1 MRSRSLPIPLLI
13 GLVIALVGGVR
24 YCGQTQRNPVTGELQ
39 RVALSP
45 RQEVALGLHSAPMMI
60 ARHGGELRDSQ
71 IAPYVESVGQRLV
84 QKSLANKSPYR
95 FQFHVLADKRTINAF
110 ALPGGQIFITQAL
123 LLKLRSEAQLAGVL
137 GHEIGH
143 VIARHG
149 AQHLAK
155 QQLGQLLVTA
165 VQVGSYDSRDPHRNR
180 NAALLA
186 QAANQMIGL
195 RYGRQDELEADDY
208 GFRIALDGGYNPH
221 GIVELMQVLDQA
233 SAGGRMPE
241 FLSTHPNPG
250 NRRALLLERIQQAFP
265 SPPGLPSHLRSGQ
278 SEFAAHVLAPGLDPW
293 VPQKRTQ

>member
-45 RQEVALGLHSAPMMI
+45 KQEVALGLHSAPMMI

-123 LLKLRSEAQLAGVL
+123 LVKLRSEAQLAGVL

-186 QAANQMIGL
+186 QAANQMISL

-208 GFRIALDGGYNPH
+208 GFRIALDGGYDPH
-221 GIVELMQVLDQA
+221 GIVELMQVLDEA
-233 SAGGRMPE
+233 SAGGRVPE

-250 NRRALLLERIQQAFP
+250 NRRALLLERIQQTFP

-278 SEFAAHVLAPGLDPW
+278 PEFAAHVLAPALDPW
-293 VPQKRTQ
+293 PPQKRTQ

>member
-1 MRSRSLPIPLLI
+1 LII
-13 GLVIALVGGVR
+13 GLVIALAGGLR
-24 YCGQTQRNPVTGELQ
+24 YCGQTQRNPVTGEMQ

-45 RQEVALGLHSAPMMI
+45 KQEVALGLHSAPLMI
-60 ARHGGELRDSQ
+60 ARHGGELADRQ

-84 QKSLANKSPYR
+84 QRSIARGSPYR
-95 FQFHVLADKRTINAF
+95 FQFHVLSDPRTINAF

-123 LLKLRSEAQLAGVL
+123 LFKLRSEAQLAGVL

-165 VQVGSYDSRDPHRNR
+165 VQVGSYDSRDPQRNR
-180 NAALLA
+180 SAALLA
-186 QAANQMIGL
+186 QAANQMISL

-208 GFRIALDGGYNPH
+208 GFRIAVDGGYDPR
-221 GIVELMQVLDQA
+221 GLVELMQILDEA
-233 SAGGRMPE
+233 AGGGRRPE

-250 NRRALLLERIQQAFP
+250 NRRALLLQRIDQAFP
-265 SPPGLPSHLRSGQ
+265 SPPGLPGHLRGGQ
-278 SEFAAHVLAPGLDPW
+278 AEFAAQVLALGRDPLRLE
-293 VPQKRTQ
+293 KRTQ

>member
-1 MRSRSLPIPLLI
+1 MRSRSLPIPLII
-13 GLVIALVGGVR
+13 GLLIALFGGLR
-24 YCGQTQRNPVTGELQ
+24 YCGQTQRNPVTGQLQ

-45 RQEVALGLHSAPMMI
+45 SQEVALGLHTAPLMI
-60 ARHGGELRDSQ
+60 SRHGGALSDRE
-71 IAPYVESVGQRLV
+71 IAPYVEAVGQRLV
-84 QKSLANKSPYR
+84 QRSLARTSPYR
-95 FQFHVLADKRTINAF
+95 FHFHVLADPRTINAF

-123 LLKLRSEAQLAGVL
+123 LQKLRTEAQLAGVL

-165 VQVGSYDSRDPHRNR
+165 VHVGSQDRRDPSRGR

-186 QAANQMIGL
+186 QAANQMIAL

-208 GFRIALDGGYNPH
+208 GFRIAIDGGYDPR
-221 GIVELMQVLDQA
+221 GIVELMSVLDPAA
-233 SAGGRMPE
+233 SRGRMPE

-250 NRRALLLERIQQAFP
+250 NRRALLLQRIEQTFP
-265 SPPGLPSHLRSGQ
+265 TPPGIPSHLRSGA
-278 SEFAAHVLAPGLDPW
+278 SEFAAHVLTAPMPPEPRVD
-293 VPQKRTQ
+293 RTP

>member
-13 GLVIALVGGVR
+13 GLVIALVGGLR

-39 RVALSP
+39 RVALSTQ
-45 RQEVALGLHSAPMMI
+45 QEVALGLHSAPMMI
-60 ARHGGELRDSQ
+60 ARHGGELRDRE
-71 IAPYVESVGQRLV
+71 IAPYVEAVGQRLV
-84 QKSLANKSPYR
+84 QRSLARSSPYR
-95 FQFHVLADKRTINAF
+95 FQFHVLADRRTINAF

-123 LLKLRSEAQLAGVL
+123 LQKLRSEAQLAGVL

-165 VQVGSYDSRDPHRNR
+165 VQVGSYDSRDPGRGR
-180 NAALLA
+180 AASLLA

-195 RYGRQDELEADDY
+195 RYGREDELESDAY
-208 GFRIALDGGYNPH
+208 GFRILVEAGYDPR
-221 GIVELMQVLDQA
+221 GLAELMDVLDAA
-233 SAGGRMPE
+233 SSGGRPPE

-250 NRRALLLERIQQAFP
+250 NRRARIAEAIAERFP
-265 SPPGLPSHLRSGQ
+265 TPPGLPPGLRRGDDD
-278 SEFAAHVLAPGLDPW
+278 FATHVLRAAPETRL
-293 VPQKRTQ
+293 